1 MKEVEHGVG
10 DRKGEF
16 FDRFARL
23 FGELAQFRANPSRV
37 LGLTLLGSLGAGTL
51 NFDSDFG
58 FSKGMSRGTGGGVL
72 SESS

>member
-1 MKEVEHGVG
+1 VKEVEHGVG

-16 FDRFARL
+16 FDRFAKL
-23 FGELAQFRANPSRV
+23 FGELAQFLA
-37 LGLTLLGSLGAGTL
+37 LTLLGSLGAGTL